1 MNIEIER
8 KFLINKIP
16 ENCKKSIHIKQYY
29 MHIDDNFVQRLRFF
43 NNEKAIISLK
53 QNCAG
58 LSRYEFEYEIPL
70 SDAKKIVSIS
80 NSNFTEKIRHIIY
93 FDSIK
98 WEIDEFLGDNFG
110 LVIAEV
116 ELSSEDD
123 DFQKPSWIGAEVSN
137 KTKYYNYKLANHPYS
152 KWIDHP

>member
-16 ENCKKSIHIKQYY
+16 ENCEKSIHIKQYY

-43 NNEKAIISLK
+43 DNKKAIISLK

-70 SDAKKIVSIS
+70 LDAKKIVSMS
-80 NSNFTEKIRHIIY
+80 NSKFIEKIRHIIY
-93 FDSIK
+93 FNSIK
-98 WEIDEFLGDNFG
+98 WEIDEFLGNNKG
-110 LVIAEV
+110 LLIAEV
-116 ELSSEDD
+116 ELESENQDIMLPNWINSEVTNKNKY
-123 DFQKPSWIGAEVSN
+123 FNYNLALKPYISW
-137 KTKYYNYKLANHPYS
+137 
-152 KWIDHP
+152 

>member
-98 WEIDEFLGDNFG
+98 WEIDEFLGDNKG
-110 LVIAEV
+110 LLIAEV
-116 ELSSEDD
+116 ELESEGQHIALPD
-123 DFQKPSWIGAEVSN
+123 
-137 KTKYYNYKLANHPYS
+137 
-152 KWIDHP
+152 WIDSEVTNQNKYFNYNLALKPYISW

>member
-98 WEIDEFLGDNFG
+98 WEIDEFLGDNKG
-110 LVIAEV
+110 LLIAEV
-116 ELSSEDD
+116 ELESEGQHITLPD
-123 DFQKPSWIGAEVSN
+123 
-137 KTKYYNYKLANHPYS
+137 
-152 KWIDHP
+152 WIDSEVTNQNKYFNYNLALKPYISW

>member
-98 WEIDEFLGDNFG
+98 WEIDEFLGDNKG
-110 LVIAEV
+110 LLIGEV
-116 ELSSEDD
+116 ELESEGQHIALPD
-123 DFQKPSWIGAEVSN
+123 
-137 KTKYYNYKLANHPYS
+137 
-152 KWIDHP
+152 WIDSEVTNQNKYFNYNLALKPYISW